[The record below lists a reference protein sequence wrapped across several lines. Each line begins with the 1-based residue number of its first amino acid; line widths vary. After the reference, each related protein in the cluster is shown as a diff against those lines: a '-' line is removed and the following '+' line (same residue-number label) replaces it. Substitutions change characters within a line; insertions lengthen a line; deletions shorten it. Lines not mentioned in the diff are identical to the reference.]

1 MNTPRTINVL
11 RWSGWRLWRLV
22 VLVTLMLY
30 VVGYFVLMDRD
41 WPTSKYPRANDYFE
55 SSFRWAAKQ
64 HASKDNTGP
73 ETTFPQVTFWNVFY
87 NPLDKVFF
95 NVFPRPTAERQRL
108 KQESA
113 GVARE

>member
-1 MNTPRTINVL
+1 MSTPRTTKYSQRL
-11 RWSGWRLWRLV
+11 RWRLWLQV
-22 VLVTLMLY
+22 VLVTLILY
-30 VVGYFVLMDRD
+30 VVGYFALMDRHR
-41 WPTSKYPRANDYFE
+41 PASPYPRANDYFE

-73 ETTFPQVTFWNVFY
+73 ETTFPEVTFWNVFY

-108 KQESA
+108 
-113 GVARE
+113 REIGYYQ